1 MWTIDDTNCEG
12 IIWGVLLLDSMVSL
26 NSVRIEFLSEE
37 TGFRL
42 CQNVEIYSLLGN
54 LEDD

>member
-1 MWTIDDTNCEG
+1 VWTIDDTNCEG